1 MQGIS
6 ILLLSIVAI
15 TVLIRLAMLDYKVHL
30 ISEILESFYENDL
43 IVSEE
48 QMSKIKEILSENQ
61 NENSKDDETI
71 V

>member
-1 MQGIS
+1 MPSIS

-61 NENSKDDETI
+61 NDNSKDDETI

>member
-1 MQGIS
+1 MPSIS

>member
-1 MQGIS
+1 MPSIS

-15 TVLIRLAMLDYKVHL
+15 TVLIRLAMLDYQVHL

-61 NENSKDDETI
+61 NDNPKDDETI

>member
-1 MQGIS
+1 MPSIS

-48 QMSKIKEILSENQ
+48 QMSAIKEILSENQ

>member
-1 MQGIS
+1 LPSIS